1 MDSNSR
7 AAKMAPTRS
16 RWPSGVHELGSDTNT
31 EPVSRAVAYHC
42 TDYILRYMLDMGS
55 IFEFDYERMA
65 ICLVIA
71 NSNIQNIINVPEKFA
86 PYTSV
91 DVIIPAE
98 MQRPV
103 TRSAIARATGL
114 PRETVRRK
122 VAAMLDVGLLTTDT
136 RGGLRLTPGILST
149 PRIADILA
157 RNQTN
162 VRRLVRQVST
172 LL

>member
-71 NSNIQNIINVPEKFA
+71 NSNIQNRKRVQA
-86 PYTSV
+86 PAVTGT
-91 DVIIPAE
+91 IAIQNRMIRGA
-98 MQRPV
+98 QRW
-103 TRSAIARATGL
+103 RRAR
-114 PRETVRRK
+114 
-122 VAAMLDVGLLTTDT
+122 
-136 RGGLRLTPGILST
+136 
-149 PRIADILA
+149 
-157 RNQTN
+157 
-162 VRRLVRQVST
+162 
-172 LL
+172 